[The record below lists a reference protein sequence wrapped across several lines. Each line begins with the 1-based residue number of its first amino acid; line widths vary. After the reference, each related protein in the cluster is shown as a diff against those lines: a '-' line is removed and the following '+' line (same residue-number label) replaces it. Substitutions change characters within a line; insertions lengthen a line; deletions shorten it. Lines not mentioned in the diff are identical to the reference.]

1 VSFLML
7 FSGLRWLSSP
17 KRVLAVIGVATT
29 TLTLARVIVLVVE
42 AYSAVWAERA
52 ADRELIQLC
61 ESGTG
66 SLSHDFRALCLKK
79 RAEQAAPVLLKALL
93 RAVTTAFTDFVEVLS
108 SPTRVI
114 MLVLFTI
121 TGVAAPV
128 VKAMS
133 QLAVDHLRTRRR
145 RRLRDRFITCENG
158 DSSSGEDEPHKP
170 TVIMLGE
177 PQTPASAAGARMMG
191 MITRRMSS
199 RSNLIRESSNIN
211 DGYDP
216 DSGYDT
222 LTHRNRW

>member
-1 VSFLML
+1 MFVLQVSNTPVFML
-7 FSGLRWLSSP
+7 FSSLRWLSSP
-17 KRVLAVIGVATT
+17 KRVLAAIGVATT
-29 TLTLARVIVLVVE
+29 ALTLARVIVLVVE

-52 ADRELIQLC
+52 ADRELMQLC

-133 QLAVDHLRTRRR
+133 QLAVDHFRTRRR
-145 RRLRDRFITCENG
+145 DDCATA
-158 DSSSGEDEPHKP
+158 SSAAKTE
-170 TVIMLGE
+170 
-177 PQTPASAAGARMMG
+177 TPAPAR
-191 MITRRMSS
+191 TNQTSQRSSCLASFKPRRPPQG
-199 RSNLIRESSNIN
+199 RE
-211 DGYDP
+211 
-216 DSGYDT
+216 
-222 LTHRNRW
+222 